1 MSKELS
7 SYIAVVSDLEAF
19 QATLLHTHG
28 KGALKLFIK
37 DDFLVEDAKAVI
49 KEAYVAEATV
59 KVIALGAKSYN
70 IYAQNTL
77 LKILEEPPRNTVFV
91 VGVLS
96 KTSLLPTIRSRL
108 PIHSFAQE
116 KTSQAT
122 ALQFRSLSLKEIYAF
137 VQARKFLERQ
147 ELKTL
152 LQTIVVEA
160 TQQGVHFTHQDLE
173 LFGVLVQLAE
183 LNSRAHNLLMTQL
196 LTIYQRVRS

>member
-1 MSKELS
+1 MNKELS
-7 SYIAVVSDLEAF
+7 SYIAIVQDLEAF
-19 QATLLHTHG
+19 QASLLQTHG
-28 KGALKLFIK
+28 KGVLKLFVK

-70 IYAQNTL
+70 MYAQNTL

-108 PIHSFAQE
+108 PIRSFAQE
-116 KTSQAT
+116 KTSHAT
-122 ALQFRSLSLKEIYAF
+122 ALQFRSLGLKEIYAF

-152 LQTIVVEA
+152 LQTIAVEA
-160 TQQGVHFTHQDLE
+160 TQQGVRFTHQDLE

>member
-1 MSKELS
+1 MSSEPT
-7 SYIAVVSDLEAF
+7 SYITVVPDLEAF
-19 QATLLHTHG
+19 ETSLLHSHS
-28 KGALKLFIK
+28 KNRLKLFIK

-49 KEAYVAEATV
+49 KEAYVAEASV

-77 LKILEEPPRNTVFV
+77 LKVLEEPPHNTVFI
-91 VGVLS
+91 VGALS

-108 PIHSFAQE
+108 PVVSLVQE
-116 KTSQAT
+116 KLSFTTS
-122 ALQFRSLSLKEIYAF
+122 LRFRSLGLKEIYAF

-152 LQTIVVEA
+152 LQTIVIEA
-160 TQQGVHFTHQDLE
+160 TQQGVRFTHQDLE